1 MDNTN
6 RIYIGPYLQILT
18 GIFFFLV
25 GIAVVQDFI
34 TTDNFEDKIA
44 KDIVAVEFWVEWNKS
59 NEFEDF
65 GMLDDC
71 TKYRVDVGEYP
82 ELQEKYKVTCIPTVI
97 IFESGEE
104 KERFKANIMFQ
115 LDADKKIVQNS
126 INNLVLNKFQ

>member
-1 MDNTN
+1 MEVKK
-6 RIYIGPYLQILT
+6 IYIGYYLHILVAV
-18 GIFFFLV
+18 FFFLF
-25 GIAVVQDFI
+25 GIASGQDFI
-34 TTDNFEDKIA
+34 TTENFEEKIA

-59 NEFEDF
+59 NEFADF

-71 TKYRVDVGEYP
+71 TKYRVDVGEFP

>member
-1 MDNTN
+1 METKK
-6 RIYIGPYLQILT
+6 IYIGYYLHILVAV
-18 GIFFFLV
+18 FFFLF
-25 GIAVVQDFI
+25 GLASGQDFI

-82 ELQEKYKVTCIPTVI
+82 ELQEKYKVTCIPTII

-126 INNLVLNKFQ
+126 IDQIMISKFN

>member
-1 MDNTN
+1 METKK
-6 RIYIGPYLQILT
+6 IYMGYYLHILVAV
-18 GIFFFLV
+18 FFFLF
-25 GIAVVQDFI
+25 GLASGQDFI
-34 TTDNFEDKIA
+34 TTDNFEA

-71 TKYRVDVGEYP
+71 TKYRVDVGKYP

-115 LDADKKIVQNS
+115 LDANKKIVQNS
-126 INNLVLNKFQ
+126 IDQIMISKFN

>member
-1 MDNTN
+1 MEIKK
-6 RIYIGPYLQILT
+6 IYIGYYLHILVAV
-18 GIFFFLV
+18 FFFLF
-25 GIAVVQDFI
+25 GLASGQDFI

-71 TKYRVDVGEYP
+71 TKYRVDVGEFP
-82 ELQEKYKVTCIPTVI
+82 ELEEKYKVTWIPTVI

>member
-1 MDNTN
+1 MEVKK
-6 RIYIGPYLQILT
+6 IYIGPYLQILT
-18 GIFFFLV
+18 AIFFFFFGLAW
-25 GIAVVQDFI
+25 GQDFI
-34 TTDNFEDKIA
+34 TTENFEDKIA

-65 GMLDDC
+65 VLLNDC
-71 TKYRVDVGEYP
+71 AKYRVDVGKYP
-82 ELQEKYKVTCIPTVI
+82 ELQDKYKVTCIPTVI

>member
-1 MDNTN
+1 MEIKK
-6 RIYIGPYLQILT
+6 IYIGYYLHILVAV
-18 GIFFFLV
+18 FFFLF
-25 GIAVVQDFI
+25 GLASGQDFI
-34 TTDNFEDKIA
+34 TTDNFENKIA
-44 KDIVAVEFWVEWNKS
+44 KDIVAVEFWVEWNES
-59 NEFEDF
+59 NQFADF

-71 TKYRVDVGEYP
+71 TKYRVNVGEYP